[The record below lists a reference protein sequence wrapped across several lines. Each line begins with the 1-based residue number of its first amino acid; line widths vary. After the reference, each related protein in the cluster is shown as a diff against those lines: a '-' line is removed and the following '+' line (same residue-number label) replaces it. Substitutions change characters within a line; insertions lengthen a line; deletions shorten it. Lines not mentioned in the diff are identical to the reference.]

1 MLTVVHRRAIHRII
15 VFVFTLVT
23 GIVVIAGYVV
33 QAFIPYPHIDV
44 SGAVADIVIV
54 AWYAVTVVLLWLALG
69 PLIIAAAVAP
79 NVGIGSW
86 FFACPDI
93 CPISLVGWLVAVV
106 SFAVYVE
113 AVHGVVSVVKHI
125 RQ

>member
-1 MLTVVHRRAIHRII
+1 MLTVVRRRAIHRII
-15 VFVFTLVT
+15 VYAFTLVT

-33 QAFIPYPHIDV
+33 QAVIPYPH
-44 SGAVADIVIV
+44 VAASEDIVIV

-93 CPISLVGWLVAVV
+93 CPISLVGWLVAVA

-113 AVHGVVSVVKHI
+113 ALHGVVRVVKHI